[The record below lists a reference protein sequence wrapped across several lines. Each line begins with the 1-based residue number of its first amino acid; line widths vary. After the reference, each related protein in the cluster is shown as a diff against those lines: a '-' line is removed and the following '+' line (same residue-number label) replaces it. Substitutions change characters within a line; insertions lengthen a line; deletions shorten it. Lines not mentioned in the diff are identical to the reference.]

1 MIMVAWNDYRN
12 MAQERGALALE
23 LYVVQSTPAGS
34 PEDVKHNL
42 PDHLA
47 YQRQLEESGVL
58 VLAGPV
64 SDPTGEIMVGAGL
77 IIYRAESMEAATN
90 IASDDPM
97 HKSGARDFT
106 LRKWLVNEG
115 SLSINVGLSTGRAK
129 LG

>member
-1 MIMVAWNDYRN
+1 MVAWNEYRN
-12 MAQERGALALE
+12 IAQERGALALE
-23 LYVVQSTPAGS
+23 LYVVQTTPAGR
-34 PEDVKHNL
+34 PEDVKRNL
-42 PDHLA
+42 TDHLA